1 MELYLDILDVVVVK
15 VLLCIFLLVGVII
28 NLSIIVVGKKLLD
41 VVFLEFYEV
50 MGGQGCLFVQVM
62 VIIVEGMVNDVF
74 KLCFIIVDIVVK
86 VLVIVE
92 GLVVIKMLKAEGIM
106 MLGIVVY
113 GVV

>member
-1 MELYLDILDVVVVK
+1 
-15 VLLCIFLLVGVII
+15 
-28 NLSIIVVGKKLLD
+28 
-41 VVFLEFYEV
+41 
-50 MGGQGCLFVQVM
+50 M

-92 GLVVIKMLKAEGIM
+92 GLAVIKMLKVEGIL

-113 GVV
+113 GAV